1 MRTDDVNELD
11 EGNSSGGGRGGK
23 KLIFEIKA
31 RCDDHEPY
39 RRILREAGARSVGRD
54 HQIDTYFDVPR
65 GRLKLRHGTIEN
77 NLIYYRRH
85 DEAGPKRSDVHLYRV
100 GNGKDLNA
108 LLGSALEV
116 VVEVDKQREI
126 FFVDNVKIHLDRVSR
141 LGMFVEIEAIDSDGS
156 RSAEQ
161 LERQCREWM
170 NRFDIPDDR
179 LVRRS
184 YSDLL
189 ADLDPSR

>member
-1 MRTDDVNELD
+1 MQTDRQNDERT
-11 EGNSSGGGRGGK
+11 GSSRGGR
-23 KLIFEIKA
+23 KLIYEIKA

-39 RRILREAGARSVGRD
+39 RRILQEAGARSVGRD
-54 HQIDTYFDVPR
+54 HQIDTYYDVPH

-77 NLIYYRRH
+77 NLIHYRRH

-100 GNGKDLNA
+100 GNGRDLNA
-108 LLGSALEV
+108 LLGSALPV
-116 VVEVDKQREI
+116 LVEVDKQREI

-141 LGMFVEIEAIDSDGS
+141 LGTFVEIEAIDSDGTN
-156 RSAEQ
+156 SAAA

-170 NRFDIPDDR
+170 DRFGITEDR

-189 ADLDPSR
+189 ADLQAEAETSR